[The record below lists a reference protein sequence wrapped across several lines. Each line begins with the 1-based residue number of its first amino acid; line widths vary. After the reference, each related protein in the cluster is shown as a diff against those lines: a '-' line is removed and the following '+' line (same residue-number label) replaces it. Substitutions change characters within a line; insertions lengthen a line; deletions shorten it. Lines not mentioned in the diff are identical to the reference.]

1 MAYYKLAFGAV
12 FLPGTILLYQIF
24 PKKIRWF
31 ILLLVSLA
39 YYYTYSSIGVKIFLY
54 PIAATAVTFLIG
66 HFLEKL
72 DKRKTEKVKAV
83 TTEDADGNPR
93 SKDEIRK
100 EKSDIRDSYTK
111 KSRIVL
117 TIGILSLVGM
127 LLYLKYSNFFIE
139 NVNHIFEAAGSEKRF
154 ALKNLLLPLGI
165 SFYSMQAIGY
175 MVDVYWKKVPAE
187 KNPLKMLLFLTFFP
201 TIVEGPIAAY
211 TDIHEDLFRGEAI
224 DPENLIQGYIRIFWG
239 AMKKLVIADRLYPA
253 VNLLFDSSSSIR
265 GFEVV
270 AAAVLFTV
278 MEYMDFS
285 GSIDMVLGCSK
296 IFGIGLPENFRQPFF
311 ARNASEFWRR
321 WHISLGVWFKTY
333 IFYPVS
339 IGSLAKKWGKFAKG
353 RFSKH
358 PTKMVVSAMA
368 LLPVWLCN
376 GLWHGPKWTYIFY
389 GVFYFV
395 VILTEL
401 IFEPLGDKL
410 LEKLKLTR
418 KSAGVEITRILR
430 TWIVIFAGELFF
442 RANTLKDGF
451 MMFGNIFKSF
461 NPSILWNGTALGWGL
476 DFADWAVV
484 FIMLIVVII
493 ISVIKERG
501 IDITKELLAKPL
513 LLRWGLTLGLIMVLL
528 IFGLYGPG
536 FEEVDMIY
544 AGF

>member
-1 MAYYKLAFGAV
+1 MAYYKLAFGAI

-39 YYYTYSSIGVKIFLY
+39 YYYTYSSIGVRIFLY
-54 PIAATAVTFLIG
+54 PAAATAVTFLIG

-72 DKRKTEKVKAV
+72 DKIKSEKVKSV
-83 TTEDADGNPR
+83 VTEDASGNPR

-117 TIGILSLVGM
+117 TIGILALIGM
-127 LLYLKYSNFFIE
+127 LLYLKYSDFFIE

-175 MVDVYWKKVPAE
+175 MVDVYWKKVAAE
-187 KNPLKMLLFLTFFP
+187 KNPLKLLLFLTFFP

-211 TDIHEDLFRGEAI
+211 TDIHEDLFKGDSI
-224 DPENLIQGYIRIFWG
+224 DPENVIQGYIRIIWG

-265 GFEVV
+265 GFEVI

-296 IFGIGLPENFRQPFF
+296 IFGIALPENFRQPFF

-401 IFEPLGDKL
+401 IFEPLGDKC

-451 MMFGNIFKSF
+451 IMFGNIFRSF
-461 NPSILWNGTALGWGL
+461 NPSIFWNGTALGWGL
-476 DFADWAVV
+476 DIADWAVV
-484 FIMLIVVII
+484 FIMLMVVIVV
-493 ISVIKERG
+493 SVIKERG
-501 IDITKELLAKPL
+501 VDITGELLRRPL

>member
-1 MAYYKLAFGAV
+1 MAYYKLAFGAI

-285 GSIDMVLGCSK
+285 GSIDMVLGCGR